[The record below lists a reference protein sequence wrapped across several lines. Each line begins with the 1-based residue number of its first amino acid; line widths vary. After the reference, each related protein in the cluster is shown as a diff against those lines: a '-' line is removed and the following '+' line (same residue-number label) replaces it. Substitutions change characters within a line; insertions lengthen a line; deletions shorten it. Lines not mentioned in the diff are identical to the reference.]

1 MTSAS
6 CPHGSTTSWLMF
18 TKFDEINR
26 ITDDA
31 WLVVTGASRD
41 ELLEK
46 FFDQIWEEE
55 ARAAVA

>member
-1 MTSAS
+1 
-6 CPHGSTTSWLMF
+6 MF

-46 FFDQIWEEE
+46 FFDPIWEEE
-55 ARAAVA
+55 ARAAVV

>member
-1 MTSAS
+1 
-6 CPHGSTTSWLMF
+6 MF

-31 WLVVTGASRD
+31 RLVVTGASRD

-46 FFDQIWEEE
+46 FYDPIWEEE
-55 ARAAVA
+55 ARAAVV

>member
-1 MTSAS
+1 
-6 CPHGSTTSWLMF
+6 MF

-41 ELLEK
+41 ELFEK
-46 FFDQIWEEE
+46 FYDPIWEEA
-55 ARAAVA
+55 ARAAVV

>member
-1 MTSAS
+1 VTSAS
-6 CPHGSTTSWLMF
+6 CPHGSTTSWLIF

-41 ELLEK
+41 ELFER
-46 FFDQIWEEE
+46 FYDPIREEA
-55 ARAAVA
+55 ARAAVV

>member
-6 CPHGSTTSWLMF
+6 CPHGSTTSWLII
-18 TKFDEINR
+18 TKFDDINR
-26 ITDDA
+26 IADDA
-31 WLVVTGASRD
+31 YCAGTGASRD

-46 FFDQIWEEE
+46 FYDSIWEEE